1 MTLVPR
7 IDGIGGPGPTILI
20 YGLKTGAIGAIEL
33 QADEAIVLWELD
45 AGQGK
50 SNAGVS
56 HIKVAQLR
64 DGQP

>member
-33 QADEAIVLWELD
+33 QGEAISWEAPPIEVHHLLSVL
-45 AGQGK
+45 
-50 SNAGVS
+50 
-56 HIKVAQLR
+56 
-64 DGQP
+64 

>member
-1 MTLVPR
+1 MC
-7 IDGIGGPGPTILI
+7 
-20 YGLKTGAIGAIEL
+20 GAIGAIEL